1 MIGAVKQRLIKMNK
15 YVVKGGKGGSHQ
27 NEVVWNRGQTAKGEG
42 ESDVNAGL
50 KIGINTWV
58 VCRADMRC

>member
-1 MIGAVKQRLIKMNK
+1 MIGAVKQRLIKRNI
-15 YVVKGGKGGSHQ
+15 YVVKGGIGGSHQ
-27 NEVVWNRGQTAKGEG
+27 NEVVWNRGQMAKGED
-42 ESDVNAGL
+42 ESDANVEL